1 MAQLRDPDNGCP
13 WDKKQTFDSIIS
25 HTIEEV
31 YELIEVIEH
40 KKWDEL
46 SGELGDLLFQ
56 VVFYAQ
62 IAKEQGYFEFNDI
75 VEEIC
80 QKMERRHPHVFGNEI
95 ITSIEQQKKRWDEI
109 KANEKLSQKEN
120 TASLNPSASILDNI
134 NHFLPALPLA
144 NKLQDRA
151 AKVKFD
157 WIEIEDVFD
166 KLQEEINEVKEAIE
180 LNDSDFIEDE
190 IGDLIFMA
198 VNLARH
204 NNVDPEKAL
213 RRSNRKFEQ
222 RFRIM
227 ESLMAHTNTSF
238 KDLNLNEMETYWQ
251 QAKKAIRSNITNSD
265 RC

>member
-1 MAQLRDPDNGCP
+1 MSPKG
-13 WDKKQTFDSIIS
+13 
-25 HTIEEV
+25 
-31 YELIEVIEH
+31 
-40 KKWDEL
+40 
-46 SGELGDLLFQ
+46 
-56 VVFYAQ
+56 
-62 IAKEQGYFEFNDI
+62 
-75 VEEIC
+75 
-80 QKMERRHPHVFGNEI
+80 
-95 ITSIEQQKKRWDEI
+95 
-109 KANEKLSQKEN
+109 N
-120 TASLNPSASILDNI
+120 TASLNPGASILDNI
-134 NHFLPALPLA
+134 NHYLPALPLA

-180 LNDSDFIEDE
+180 LKDTDSIEDE

-238 KDLNLNEMETYWQ
+238 KDLNLNEMEAYWQ
-251 QAKKAIRSNITNSD
+251 QAKKAIRSNTTNSD